1 MSSRSEAFQAKLQRV
16 SGKIGEN
23 RYLKSVSEGLLLA
36 LPVIIIGA
44 LSTLIANINITAY
57 QDFITETGLKG
68 VLNLPAQV
76 TISLIA
82 LYAVFCIAYKLTTFY
97 KQDGVVAGIIAL
109 ISFFVLTPF
118 LVVDDATTI
127 PVEFLGAQGLFVAI
141 IVGLL
146 SARLYV
152 FIVESGWAIKMPP
165 GVPPTVEKTFAG
177 LVPGILIVILFTIIS
192 GLFKLTS
199 FESAHEF
206 VYSFVQAPLQN
217 IGGGF
222 WSMIVLILVVHT
234 LWLFGIHGTLAILPI
249 LYGVWIPLG
258 LENLDAIAAGN
269 APENIVNTG
278 FLAIAIIIGGAGA
291 TLSLSI
297 LLTFFAKSKRYKT
310 LGKLAIVPGIF
321 NINEPMI
328 FGLPIVLNPYLA
340 IPFILAP
347 LVNGIISYTLMN
359 LGVFPLVNGL
369 HMPVGTPVFVNSIL
383 AGSVMLILLQA
394 ILIVINIFI
403 YWPFFKIIDKKALD
417 EETTTADA

>member
-1 MSSRSEAFQAKLQRV
+1 MSSRSQAIQAKLQRV

-44 LSTLIANINITAY
+44 LSTLVANINIAPY
-57 QDFITETGLKG
+57 QTFITDTGLKEIIS
-68 VLNLPAQV
+68 LPANV

-82 LYAVFCIAYKLTTFY
+82 LYAVFCIAYKLATFF
-97 KQDGVVAGIIAL
+97 KHDGVVAGIISL
-109 ISFFVLTPF
+109 ISFLVLTPF
-118 LVVDDATTI
+118 IVVDEANAI

-146 SARLYV
+146 SARMYM
-152 FIVESGWAIKMPP
+152 FIVDSGWAIKMPP

-177 LVPGILIVILFTIIS
+177 LIPGIIIVIFFTIIS

-206 VYSFVQAPLQN
+206 VYSFIQAPLQN
-217 IGGGF
+217 IGGDF
-222 WSMIVLILVVHT
+222 WSMVVLILIIHT

-258 LENLDAIAAGN
+258 LENLDAIATGN
-269 APENIVNTG
+269 LPENIVNTG
-278 FLAIAIIIGGAGA
+278 FLSVLVIIGGAGA
-291 TLSLSI
+291 TLALSI
-297 LLTFFAKSKRYKT
+297 LITFFSKSQRYKT

-340 IPFILAP
+340 IPFIVAP
-347 LVNGIISYTLMN
+347 LFNGIASFTLMN

-369 HMPVGTPVFVNSIL
+369 HMPVGTPIFMNSIL
-383 AGSVMLILLQA
+383 AGSVSLILLQI
-394 ILIVINIFI
+394 ILIAIDILI
-403 YWPFFKIIDKKALD
+403 YWPFFKALDKKAL
-417 EETTTADA
+417 EEEIATANN